1 MGDGIDRLRERFRQ
15 IPDGSYLIGLSGG
28 ADSVALIH
36 LLLPDIRSGRIRTE
50 AVHVNHGLRGAQAD
64 GDEAFT
70 EALCAKVCVPFIA
83 FRVDLGNRK
92 DEAAARDAR
101 YAVFR
106 ERIRQSRMDGLILA
120 HHANDQAETFLMRIL
135 RGAGPEGL
143 SCMKFESQMREI
155 RVFRPMLG
163 LKREEIRR
171 SLLEDGIEW
180 REDSTNAD
188 PSFLRN
194 RIRLEL
200 IPLFETIEAGAV
212 EKICRA
218 AGLIGEDCDLL
229 NLEAEKLYRKAFR
242 GRHLDTVPL
251 ESVSPALLSRVL
263 RRWWESTG
271 PVLHEHTLNERQTT
285 ELAETARSERGCV
298 NLPGGYRACKGNRYL
313 HLIPP
318 ERMVHSPVCV
328 TEPETCFGSFRLL
341 MTGSEG
347 NPGDGKRC
355 QEIPPHFTD
364 GCVVRTRRP
373 GDRIR
378 PFGSSGS
385 RKLQDY
391 LTDRKVDEAFRDEI
405 PLLCRE
411 NEVLLAGGV
420 GAGEVPLWKAG
431 EDSVRLTW
439 HGDMPWM
446 D

>member
-70 EALCAKVCVPFIA
+70 EALCAKVCVPFTA

-188 PSFLRN
+188 PS
-194 RIRLEL
+194 
-200 IPLFETIEAGAV
+200 PWKKSAGQP
-212 EKICRA
+212 
-218 AGLIGEDCDLL
+218 D
-229 NLEAEKLYRKAFR
+229 
-242 GRHLDTVPL
+242 
-251 ESVSPALLSRVL
+251 
-263 RRWWESTG
+263 
-271 PVLHEHTLNERQTT
+271 
-285 ELAETARSERGCV
+285 
-298 NLPGGYRACKGNRYL
+298 
-313 HLIPP
+313 
-318 ERMVHSPVCV
+318 
-328 TEPETCFGSFRLL
+328 
-341 MTGSEG
+341 
-347 NPGDGKRC
+347 
-355 QEIPPHFTD
+355 
-364 GCVVRTRRP
+364 
-373 GDRIR
+373 
-378 PFGSSGS
+378 
-385 RKLQDY
+385 
-391 LTDRKVDEAFRDEI
+391 
-405 PLLCRE
+405 
-411 NEVLLAGGV
+411 
-420 GAGEVPLWKAG
+420 
-431 EDSVRLTW
+431 
-439 HGDMPWM
+439 
-446 D
+446 